1 QSNLSLYTITALLI
15 LDTDGQRVLA
25 KYYAPPHQEHAG
37 QGLVADLNVGP
48 GGPGMTGLTGTKE
61 QKVFEK
67 GVMEKI
73 KRGGGDIHP
82 LPPHLILTKTSTD
95 LHFILVGPLSTSNEL
110 MLQLTLNAFHDAVS
124 LLLRGQIEKRN
135 VLEGL
140 DLVLLAAD
148 ETVDDGIILETD
160 AAAIASRVSR
170 PKADTTDIVINEQTL
185 LSAYS
190 TMKERITQRIGQL

>member
-1 QSNLSLYTITALLI
+1 MSNLSLYTVTSLLI
-15 LDTDGQRVLA
+15 LDVDGQRVLA
-25 KYYAPPHQEHAG
+25 KYYNPPHQAG
-37 QGLVADLNVGP
+37 SNTGVPADLGVGA
-48 GGPGMTGLTGTKE
+48 GGPGMGGLATLKE
-61 QKVFEK
+61 QRAFEK
-67 GVMEKI
+67 SVVDKI
-73 KRGGGDIHP
+73 RRGGGEIHP
-82 LPPHLILTKTSTD
+82 LPPHLILTRTTTD

-148 ETVDDGIILETD
+148 ETIDDGIILETD
-160 AAAIASRVSR
+160 AAAIAARVSR

-190 TMKERITQRIGQL
+190 TLKERVTQRIGQL